1 MEWINP
7 DAPVIDQETLLASTE
22 VLTDLADVGEYT
34 SLYDIKLLKEVKE
47 SDAYIMTADGKAYVG
62 HTIKCKQTKQKDKI
76 VKSTITIVVSE
87 SEPVFQFVATF
98 PDGTAF
104 DARGEY
110 ARNNLKIV
118 QKRKYK

>member
-47 SDAYIMTADGKAYVG
+47 SDAYIMTTYGKAYLGILLSVN
-62 HTIKCKQTKQKDKI
+62 KLNRKI
-76 VKSTITIVVSE
+76 RLLNQQS
-87 SEPVFQFVATF
+87 Q
-98 PDGTAF
+98 
-104 DARGEY
+104 
-110 ARNNLKIV
+110 
-118 QKRKYK
+118 